1 MRLLAF
7 IGALGII
14 GAVAA
19 AIFFF
24 GGYYSI
30 SAIPDD
36 PAIVAWALGHVRDA
50 SIGRHATDQPPMSL
64 DDQVVIQAGA
74 VAFSQ
79 RGCAQCHGGP
89 GVDWAKFSEGLR
101 PDPPDLK
108 DVAKDTPA
116 NEIFWVVKNGI
127 NMTGMP
133 SFARAGADDK
143 EIWTIAAFVRK
154 LPDISEDDYK
164 KWIAAAQPV
173 PGNPAPPPPTG
184 PSPAPQPPTN
194 QP

>member
-1 MRLLAF
+1 MRGFLAL
-7 IGALGII
+7 IGALGIL
-14 GAVAA
+14 GAIAA
-19 AIFFF
+19 AVFFF

-36 PAIVAWALGHVRDA
+36 PAIVAWALTHVRNA
-50 SIGRHATDQPPMSL
+50 SISHHATDQPPMSL
-64 DDQVVIQAGA
+64 DDQTVIQAGA
-74 VAFSQ
+74 VAFNQ

-108 DVAKDTPA
+108 DIAKELPA
-116 NEIFWVVKNGI
+116 AQIFWVVKNGI

-133 SFARAGADDK
+133 SFGRAGADDK
-143 EIWTIAAFVRK
+143 EIWTIAAFVKK
-154 LPDISEDDYK
+154 LPNISDEDYK
-164 KWIAAAQPV
+164 KWTAAAQPV
-173 PGNPAPPPPTG
+173 PANPAPPAA
-184 PSPAPQPPTN
+184 PAPAAPPPSN